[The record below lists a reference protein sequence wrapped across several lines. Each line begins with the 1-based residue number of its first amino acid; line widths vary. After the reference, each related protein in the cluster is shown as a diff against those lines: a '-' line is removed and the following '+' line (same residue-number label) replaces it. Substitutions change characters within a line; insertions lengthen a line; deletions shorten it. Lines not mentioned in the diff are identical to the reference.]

1 MSDSTTSGI
10 TTSIH
15 DVDILLV
22 EDNPDDAG
30 LVIRELRKNHLAN
43 NLIHLT
49 DGAEALDFIFG
60 RGKYS
65 SRKVEDKPRVIL
77 LDLKMPKVDGM
88 QVLRTIRADDRTKLI
103 PVVVMTSSKEEKDIV
118 DSYSLG
124 VNAYVVKPV
133 GFDSFSKA
141 VAELGMF
148 WILVNQPPK

>member
-1 MSDSTTSGI
+1 MTN
-10 TTSIH
+10 SIH
-15 DVDILLV
+15 DVDVLLV

-30 LVIRELRKNHLAN
+30 LVIRELKKNHLAN

-49 DGAEALDFIFG
+49 DGAEAIDFIFG
-60 RGKYS
+60 KGKYA

-77 LDLKMPKVDGM
+77 LDLKMPKIDGL
-88 QVLRTIRADDRTKLI
+88 QVLRTIRADDRTKFI
-103 PVVVMTSSKEEKDIV
+103 PVVVMTSSHEEKDVIE
-118 DSYSLG
+118 SYSLG

-133 GFDSFSKA
+133 AFDNFSKA

>member
-1 MSDSTTSGI
+1 MSP
-10 TTSIH
+10 SIH
-15 DVDILLV
+15 DVDVLLV

-30 LVIRELRKNHLAN
+30 LVIRELRKNNLGN

-49 DGAEALDFIFG
+49 DGAEALDFVFV

-65 SRKVEDKPRVIL
+65 ERKIEDKPKVIL
-77 LDLKMPKVDGM
+77 LDLKMPKVDGLE
-88 QVLRTIRADDRTKLI
+88 VLRTIRADERTKLI
-103 PVVVMTSSKEEKDIV
+103 PVVVMTSSREEQDIIR
-118 DSYSLG
+118 SYSLG

-148 WILVNQPPK
+148 WILVNQPPR